1 MKVKTFT
8 KVSALRGHA
17 VSFTSRQ
24 QRLCELF
31 HKLNCGIA
39 VLAEANRSSLDK
51 LLLAGAY
58 KNSACA
64 GASEAEADAASER
77 FHKG

>member
-1 MKVKTFT
+1 MSSTD
-8 KVSALRGHA
+8 G
-17 VSFTSRQ
+17 Q

-31 HKLNCGIA
+31 HKLNWGIA
-39 VLAEANRSSLDK
+39 ELAEANRSLLDK

-58 KNSACA
+58 ENSTCA
-64 GASEAEADAASER
+64 GASEAEADAASEI

>member
-1 MKVKTFT
+1 M
-8 KVSALRGHA
+8 
-17 VSFTSRQ
+17 SFISGQ

-31 HKLNCGIA
+31 HKLNWGIA
-39 VLAEANRSSLDK
+39 KLAEANRSLLNK

-58 KNSACA
+58 ENSACA
-64 GASEAEADAASER
+64 GASEAEADAASEM

>member
-1 MKVKTFT
+1 
-8 KVSALRGHA
+8 
-17 VSFTSRQ
+17 
-24 QRLCELF
+24 
-31 HKLNCGIA
+31 

-64 GASEAEADAASER
+64 GASEAEADAASEM

>member
-8 KVSALRGHA
+8 SVSPLRGHA
-17 VSFTSRQ
+17 VSFTSGQ

-31 HKLNCGIA
+31 HKLNWGIA
-39 VLAEANRSSLDK
+39 ELAEANRNLLDK

-58 KNSACA
+58 ENSACA
-64 GASEAEADAASER
+64 GASEAEADAASEI

>member
-1 MKVKTFT
+1 M
-8 KVSALRGHA
+8 
-17 VSFTSRQ
+17 SFTDRQ

-31 HKLNCGIA
+31 HKLNWGIA
-39 VLAEANRSSLDK
+39 ELAEANRSLLDK

-58 KNSACA
+58 ENSACA
-64 GASEAEADAASER
+64 GASEAEADTASEM